1 MLTGIW
7 LDAIGAA
14 RRSLGA
20 EGMQPRGVRK
30 RALEIMKQWKK
41 ENNKERK
48 QQKLTEW
55 WEETK
60 DGGLHEQRLCNFRG
74 VFSL

>member
-1 MLTGIW
+1 MLTGGW

-20 EGMQPRGVRK
+20 EGIQPRGVRK

-41 ENNKERK
+41 ENKKRK
-48 QQKLTEW
+48 KHKVTEW

-60 DGGLHEQRLCNFRG
+60 DGGMHERRLCIFRG
-74 VFSL
+74 ATPS